1 MILISSLFRKALV
14 SITGKVVFVSFPIV
28 TKYPGRSSLSVKGL
42 FGLPVQGH
50 GHLVGTVKGREVCRL
65 LHCAHFWK
73 AKTSESQCSTPF
85 VLLSRPRSLPK
96 DWFCLRSRME
106 FTTSISLIK
115 ILSPRHPQRLTLI
128 YAVPLRCAWS
138 LTQRYQ
144 AINVWLGS
152 AVLSQSL
159 LWGW

>member
-1 MILISSLFRKALV
+1 MILISSLFQKAF

-50 GHLVGTVKGREVCRL
+50 GHLVGTVKGREVCHL
-65 LHCAHFWK
+65 LLCAHIWE
-73 AKTSESQCSTPF
+73 AKTSQSQCSTPF

-128 YAVPLRCAWS
+128 YAVSSRVCLEPHRA
-138 LTQRYQ
+138 LTIRQ
-144 AINVWLGS
+144 
-152 AVLSQSL
+152 
-159 LWGW
+159 